1 MLQVSIQGFCLLL
14 HPEAYNFGTETFWHI
29 ADTVLLSMMT
39 LILGILFI
47 SCFYIDMK
55 SPYEWS
61 LFSVKNVCVSQP
73 LIRDVAAVCI
83 TMIYF
88 IAFEHFEFI
97 RGVIMWHA
105 MAVSTLLYTSF
116 VMRITD
122 KVSGSASPQP
132 RTWSVIVFGLRYGFI
147 ASYCD
152 FQAESPFACFF
163 GVVVSM
169 RLLKLAMKLPDF
181 VFCQTSE
188 CFFNI
193 SNPAILVGG
202 ASVWLRYLMQSDVWR
217 DELFDWFVGMLLL
230 AYANFIVFAYS
241 MAGDKLAE
249 IAFSNANQMNRSNPA
264 LSLFPNPIGCIVF
277 GVSNFLLL
285 GVAFLLNA
293 RYYV

>member
-1 MLQVSIQGFCLLL
+1 
-14 HPEAYNFGTETFWHI
+14 
-29 ADTVLLSMMT
+29 MM
-39 LILGILFI
+39 LILGILYI

-61 LFSVKNVCVSQP
+61 LFSVKNFCVSQP

-88 IAFEHFEFI
+88 IAFEHFGFV

-116 VMRITD
+116 IMVISD

-132 RTWSVIVFGLRYGFI
+132 RTWSVIVFGLRYGLI

-152 FQAESPFACFF
+152 FQVNSPFACVL
-163 GVVVSM
+163 GVVVAM
-169 RLLKLAMKLPDF
+169 RLLKLVMKIPEF
-181 VFCQTSE
+181 VFCQSSE

-202 ASVWLRYLMQSDVWR
+202 AAVWLRYLVQSDAWR

-230 AYANFIVFAYS
+230 AYANFIVFFYSMVGDELAEVAYS
-241 MAGDKLAE
+241 
-249 IAFSNANQMNRSNPA
+249 ISNNTNRANPA
-264 LSLFPNPIGCIVF
+264 LSLYPNPIGCIVF
-277 GVSNFLLL
+277 GISNSLLL
-285 GVAFLLNA
+285 GFAFLLNA
-293 RYYV
+293 RYYE